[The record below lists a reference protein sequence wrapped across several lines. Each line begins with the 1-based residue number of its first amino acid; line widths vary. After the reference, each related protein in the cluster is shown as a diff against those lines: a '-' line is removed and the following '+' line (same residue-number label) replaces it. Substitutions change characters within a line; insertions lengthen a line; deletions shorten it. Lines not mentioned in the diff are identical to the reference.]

1 MSSSF
6 KNPNQK
12 PRQFSRS
19 GTFADLLMRHLRAK
33 GGDAPAVYTAAR
45 IDRRTYSSIISHP
58 FRQVSKRTAVQ
69 FALAL
74 RLDRKAA
81 DELLLAAGFALSPVI
96 PEDVEQGGQRLV
108 SFQSA
113 ANRLRVKIAHESLL
127 PFRFKSDILTRY
139 GGKEK

>member
-19 GTFADLLMRHLRAK
+19 GTFADLLMRHVRAK

-81 DELLLAAGFALSPVI
+81 DELLLAAGFALSPAI
-96 PEDVEQGGQRLV
+96 PEDVVFAEAIADGIKDIRLV
-108 SFQSA
+108 SE
-113 ANRLRVKIAHESLL
+113 RLYAEGLKAI
-127 PFRFKSDILTRY
+127 K
-139 GGKEK
+139 

>member
-6 KNPNQK
+6 KNPYQK

-19 GTFADLLMRHLRAK
+19 GTFADLLMRHVRAK

-74 RLDRKAA
+74 QLDRRAA
-81 DELLLAAGFALSPVI
+81 DELLLSAGFALSPAI
-96 PEDVEQGGQRLV
+96 PEDVVFAEAIADGIKDIRLV
-108 SFQSA
+108 SE
-113 ANRLRVKIAHESLL
+113 RLYAEGLKAI
-127 PFRFKSDILTRY
+127 K
-139 GGKEK
+139 

>member
-19 GTFADLLMRHLRAK
+19 GTFADLLMRHVRAR

-81 DELLLAAGFALSPVI
+81 DELLLSAGFALSPAI
-96 PEDVEQGGQRLV
+96 PEDVVFAEAIADGIKDIRLV
-108 SFQSA
+108 SE
-113 ANRLRVKIAHESLL
+113 RLYAEGLKAI
-127 PFRFKSDILTRY
+127 K
-139 GGKEK
+139 

>member
-6 KNPNQK
+6 KNPYQK

-19 GTFADLLMRHLRAK
+19 GTFADLLMRHVRAK

-96 PEDVEQGGQRLV
+96 PEDVVFAEAIAEGNGDLQSVSERLYEQGMRAIV
-108 SFQSA
+108 
-113 ANRLRVKIAHESLL
+113 
-127 PFRFKSDILTRY
+127 
-139 GGKEK
+139 

>member
-19 GTFADLLMRHLRAK
+19 GTFADLLMRHVRAK

-96 PEDVEQGGQRLV
+96 PEDVVFAEAIAEGNGDLRSVSEWLYEQGMRAIV
-108 SFQSA
+108 
-113 ANRLRVKIAHESLL
+113 
-127 PFRFKSDILTRY
+127 
-139 GGKEK
+139 

>member
-1 MSSSF
+1 MCSSF

-12 PRQFSRS
+12 QRQFSRS
-19 GTFADLLMRHLRAK
+19 GTFADLLMRHVRAK

-96 PEDVEQGGQRLV
+96 PEDVVFAE
-108 SFQSA
+108 A
-113 ANRLRVKIAHESLL
+113 IAE
-127 PFRFKSDILTRY
+127 DMV
-139 GGKEK
+139 

>member
-12 PRQFSRS
+12 PRLFSRS
-19 GTFADLLMRHLRAK
+19 GTFADLLMRHVRAK

-96 PEDVEQGGQRLV
+96 PEDVVCAE
-108 SFQSA
+108 S
-113 ANRLRVKIAHESLL
+113 IAE
-127 PFRFKSDILTRY
+127 DMV
-139 GGKEK
+139 

>member
-1 MSSSF
+1 MSRSF
-6 KNPNQK
+6 RKPNQK

-19 GTFADLLMRHLRAK
+19 GTFADLLMRYVRAK

-96 PEDVEQGGQRLV
+96 PEDVVFAE
-108 SFQSA
+108 A
-113 ANRLRVKIAHESLL
+113 IAEGTAL
-127 PFRFKSDILTRY
+127 
-139 GGKEK
+139 